1 MQRKPCLTTVT
12 AILLSA
18 STVAL
23 AQQSTSATASASG
36 KVTTSSPDYSKSM
49 EELQRA
55 AQRLR
60 ESIQSLAQQPAGPKR
75 DEAMKLAREA
85 LWETQQSMIR
95 LPPELRSAPA
105 VRASGGV
112 APKYE
117 QSLKELTKASDRLY
131 GAIHAMAK
139 QPAGER
145 RNQAMQEAREALFES
160 EQAMLTVIG
169 TSNTAVGATSDTTSG
184 KGAGGAGKAQKGADK
199 KADATVSLPVI
210 VMFPPATNVDN
221 NFSKGCW
228 ARLYSDDNFRGESL
242 TISGPGDFA
251 YLRTSYANF
260 LRKWDSIAVGPKASL
275 LAYDNPNYTQPVATF
290 KPGQRVKDL
299 DDKLGLFENIRAVRI
314 SCGK

>member
-1 MQRKPCLTTVT
+1 MQRRSCLTIVT
-12 AILLSA
+12 AALVAASPAAIAQKSA
-18 STVAL
+18 G
-23 AQQSTSATASASG
+23 ASASASSNV
-36 KVTTSSPDYSKSM
+36 VTTSADYSKSM
-49 EELQRA
+49 EQLQRA

-75 DEAMKLAREA
+75 EDAMKLAREA
-85 LWETQQSMIR
+85 LWDAQQAMIR

-105 VRASGGV
+105 VSSSNAV
-112 APKYE
+112 APNYD

-160 EQAMLTVIG
+160 EQAILALP
-169 TSNTAVGATSDTTSG
+169 SANAAVGATSDTASG
-184 KGAGGAGKAQKGADK
+184 KSSGGGKGQKGDDK
-199 KADATVSLPVI
+199 KGDASVSLPVI
-210 VMFPPATNVDN
+210 VMFPPLTNIDN

-228 ARLYSDDNFRGESL
+228 ARFYSDQNFRGDNL
-242 TISGPGDFA
+242 TISGPGDFN
-251 YLRTSYANF
+251 YLRTSFANF
-260 LRKWDSIAVGPKASL
+260 LRKWDSIVVGPKASL

-299 DDKLGLFENIRAVRI
+299 DDKLGLFENVRAVRMA
-314 SCGK
+314 CGK